1 LDGLLLVGLEGFG
14 HVAEVK
20 YLVIILSLEVNI
32 IIVLANFLVC
42 SATLVIQLDDTI
54 DRVVVVPRKDADLV
68 DREVVD
74 LGHEDDVDSLLVVDI
89 HRIFRLFIDFL

>member
-1 LDGLLLVGLEGFG
+1 MVRLEGFG

-32 IIVLANFLVC
+32 INVLAKFLVC